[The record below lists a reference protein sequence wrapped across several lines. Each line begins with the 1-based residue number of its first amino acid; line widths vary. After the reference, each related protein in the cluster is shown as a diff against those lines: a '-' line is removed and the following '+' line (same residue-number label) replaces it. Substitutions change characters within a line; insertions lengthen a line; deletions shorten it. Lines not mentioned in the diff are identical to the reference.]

1 MSDSPIGDLEHKP
14 SRHLLPYGVGGDYIG
29 ARRFRRAFRLAV
41 LACVG
46 ITLSLYI
53 SENYLRYGL
62 SETQFRMALSHED
75 DSQRAI
81 LREVVNRD
89 RRDSE
94 VPTARYVAALAYIE
108 EKDIVLER
116 FAEAV
121 ELAPDDGDLLIVY
134 GCKLFQMGEFKEARR
149 IFREAGL
156 KSGKNALPD
165 YLLAAAI
172 AASSTSEED
181 FRTAVALVSRTND
194 SGNPVLFPQPLW
206 HESLPKDG
214 YWYADLRRKL
224 ADLCCAP
231 IYSLKDVVLQ
241 RVREE
246 MDGAGGQSLETWLY
260 QLQRFG
266 KKLIGAPLDSTETL
280 NTSVMIVGLKLQQ
293 DALNLRVAFQTQHG
307 DAASEELRALQGQL
321 SEAMAQIVRFE
332 TQREDSRSKRIGE
345 ATLSVWLVF
354 LGMLMLGSAAVML
367 SILSRIVHTDRNSR
381 AVRQSRTGLRL
392 LACWAGA
399 LALCLIWA
407 TLGSGIY
414 SQPELI
420 VGLWSSLMVAIVLVA
435 VVYPA
440 LLLPREATVC
450 TSLVSEPGYAEL
462 LQEARRARRR
472 AYFSLAGRFMTLALG
487 TYICLVCFW
496 VVGFRVLSGLYPTDI
511 KLLVS
516 GLLLEEQSLIQ
527 QIQGMF

>member
-1 MSDSPIGDLEHKP
+1 MNERPTGEPEHRP

-121 ELAPDDGDLLIVY
+121 TLAPDDGDLLIVY
-134 GCKLFQMGEFKEARR
+134 GCKLFQLGEFKEARR
-149 IFREAGL
+149 VFREAGL
-156 KSGKNALPD
+156 KSTKNALPD

-194 SGNPVLFPQPLW
+194 SGNPVVFPQPLW

-214 YWYADLRRKL
+214 YWYADLRRQL

-231 IYSLKDVVLQ
+231 IYTLKEVVIL
-241 RVREE
+241 RAREE
-246 MDGAGGQSLETWLY
+246 ISGPGLQSLETWLY

-266 KKLIGAPLDSTETL
+266 RKLVGDTREPSDTL
-280 NTSVMIVGLKLQQ
+280 SSSVMIVGLKLQQ
-293 DALNLRVAFQTQHG
+293 DALALRMQLQSQEGAP
-307 DAASEELRALQGQL
+307 ANSELIAIQDQL
-321 SEAMAQIVRFE
+321 KKAMEQIVRFE
-332 TQREDSRSKRIGE
+332 SKREESRPRRIEE

-354 LGMLMLGSAAVML
+354 LGVLILGSAAVIL
-367 SILSRIVHTDRNSR
+367 SILNRFFHTDRNAR
-381 AVRQSRTGLRL
+381 ALRQSLTGLRL
-392 LACWAGA
+392 LAGWSGVVA
-399 LALCLIWA
+399 LFLLWA

-414 SQPELI
+414 SMPSLI
-420 VGLWSSLMVAIVLVA
+420 AGLWTTLMVAIIIVA
-435 VVYPA
+435 IVYPA
-440 LLLPREATVC
+440 LLLPRESTVC
-450 TSLVSEPGYAEL
+450 QPLVSEPGYADF

-472 AYFSLAGRFMTLALG
+472 GYLSLSGRFMTLALG

-496 VVGFRVLSGLYPTDI
+496 VVGFRVLSGLYPSDI

-516 GLLLEEQSLIQ
+516 GLLVEEQALIRH
-527 QIQGMF
+527 IQGMF

>member
-1 MSDSPIGDLEHKP
+1 MNERPTGESECRP

-121 ELAPDDGDLLIVY
+121 ALAPDDGDLLIVY

-156 KSGKNALPD
+156 KSTKNALPD

-194 SGNPVLFPQPLW
+194 SGNPVVFPQPLW

-214 YWYADLRRKL
+214 YWYADLRREL

-231 IYSLKDVVLQ
+231 VYTLKDVVIQ

-246 MDGAGGQSLETWLY
+246 IDGPNGQSLETWLY

-266 KKLIGAPLDSTETL
+266 RKLVGDTREAADTL

-293 DALNLRVAFQTQHG
+293 DALALRMQLQAPG
-307 DAASEELRALQGQL
+307 SGPASSELAALQAQL
-321 SEAMAQIVRFE
+321 DTAMEKVVRFE
-332 TQREDSRSKRIGE
+332 SAREASRPRRIGE

-354 LGMLMLGSAAVML
+354 WGMLILGSATVVF
-367 SILSRIVHTDRNSR
+367 SILNRCFHTDRNAR
-381 AVRQSRTGLRL
+381 ALRQSRTGLRL
-392 LACWAGA
+392 LGGWSG
-399 LALCLIWA
+399 LVALCLLWA
-407 TLGSGIY
+407 TLGSGGY
-414 SQPELI
+414 SLPNVI
-420 VGLWSSLMVAIVLVA
+420 TGLWTTLMVAIILVA
-435 VVYPA
+435 ILYPA
-440 LLLPREATVC
+440 LLLPRESTVC
-450 TSLVSEPGYAEL
+450 QPLVSEPGYADL

-472 AYFSLAGRFMTLALG
+472 GYLSLAGRYMTLALG
-487 TYICLVCFW
+487 TYICLVCLW

-511 KLLVS
+511 KLLVT
-516 GLLLEEQSLIQ
+516 GLLGEEQALIR